1 MKYLQ
6 VIATLIL
13 LMQIVISFQMHQA
26 KPPTYGDW
34 DRVSSNKEEAEFRS
48 SVPLVRELPENRVW
62 VSPVKK

>member
-26 KPPTYGDW
+26 KLPTYGDW
-34 DRVSSNKEEAEFRS
+34 DRVSSNKEQAELGAK
-48 SVPLVRELPENRVW
+48 VPLVKELPQGRVW
-62 VSPVKK
+62 ATPVQK